1 MKSNVCKIEN
11 GTKDLSAILRESEKV
26 AAYNELTHKQTL
38 QLRLICEE
46 IDGMLPNIIDDFN
59 GEFWIDFEDGVC
71 KVNVSIRFDEFT
83 AEKKDGLVAIA
94 KNKKN
99 AATVGI
105 VGKIRSALENVFLE
119 NDSFGGGDMSLESR
133 YFVTQ
138 YYDSMDHYSGMDY
151 ACLWSL
157 EQYRSSVKKE
167 EKTAAWDEL
176 EKSVI
181 ASVADDVIVGVKG
194 KHADIIVVKKFV

>member
-11 GTKDLSAILRESEKV
+11 GTKDLAAILRESEKV
-26 AAYNELTHKQTL
+26 AVYNELTHKQTL

-46 IDGMLPNIIDDFN
+46 IDGMLPNIIDDFS
-59 GEFWIDFEDGVC
+59 GDFWIDFEEGVC

-83 AEKKDGLVAIA
+83 SEKKVGLVALA

-99 AATVGI
+99 AAAVGI
-105 VGKIRSALENVFLE
+105 VGKIRSAIEDVFLME
-119 NDSFGGGDMSLESR
+119 DAYGSADMSLESR
-133 YFVTQ
+133 YFITE
-138 YYDSMDHYSGMDY
+138 YCNSMDHYAGMNY

-157 EQYRSSVKKE
+157 DQYRNSVKRE
-167 EKTAAWDEL
+167 EKAEDWDEL

-194 KHADIIVVKKFV
+194 KRADIIVVKKFK